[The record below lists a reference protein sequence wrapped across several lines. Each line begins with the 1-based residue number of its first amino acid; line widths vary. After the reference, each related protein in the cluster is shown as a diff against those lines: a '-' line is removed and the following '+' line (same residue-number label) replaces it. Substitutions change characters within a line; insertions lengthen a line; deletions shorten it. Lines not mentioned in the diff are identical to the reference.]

1 MTTPAHGISPELLQA
16 LGWTLVH
23 FIWQGA
29 ALAALFA
36 VANTACR
43 RATTRYALAVITLVL
58 MMAAPVITF
67 TSLTQQKDPAVSY
80 GAQRA
85 SASAV
90 KPVQGVSVKARP
102 SAPVPEIPT
111 SKPVGI
117 LWFVEA
123 WFLGVALLS
132 LRTAGGLFLIER
144 MRRKEIKPVAR
155 ELFEKC
161 LVLQKK
167 MGLERVIWYCEC
179 LRLDAPAVL
188 GWVRPVVLLPARA
201 LTGLS
206 EEQIGMVIA
215 HELAHIRRLD
225 CFVNLFQIGV
235 ETLLFYHPAVWWVS
249 QRIRTEREHCCD
261 DAAVALCGDAV
272 NYARALTL
280 MEEWRAAPSLMM
292 AANRSPLSK
301 RVVRLLGL
309 DGPAGRFRVAGL
321 VVGITCLAAAMLAGN
336 AFLGVAHAALGSK
349 ANVTQTQ
356 EPISLAVAQE
366 PGSSTIVVRPA
377 NASTYREGF
386 ASTEQAGKDKDQDKD
401 KDKDKERRAAD
412 QTANKE
418 SYLDAMEAAGFK
430 NLSADELIAMKIQ
443 GVTPAYVKEIHDLGM
458 KPTAEEF
465 IGMRVQGI
473 TPEYIRDMRS
483 IAPNLGVDD
492 LIGMKVQ
499 GITPQY
505 ASEMRGL
512 GLKADPENLIGL
524 RVQGITPQYVNEIRG
539 LGLKT
544 DADDL
549 IGMKVQGI
557 TPEYVKGM
565 QALGFRPDSD
575 ELIGMKVQGVTPEYV
590 RGMQATGLKPD
601 IENLIGMKVQG
612 ITPEYVK
619 SMQDAGFKNVEVDEL
634 IGAKVQGITPEFI
647 EKARK
652 HGFQNLALDKLIA
665 LKEAGVL

>member
-1 MTTPAHGISPELLQA
+1 MRTLAHGISPELLQA
-16 LGWTLVH
+16 LGWTLLH
-23 FIWQGA
+23 FVWQGA

-36 VANTACR
+36 VANSMCR
-43 RATTRYALAVITLVL
+43 RTATRYALAVITLTL
-58 MMAAPVITF
+58 MTAAPVVTF
-67 TSLTQQKDPAVSY
+67 TGLSRQKGPAVRY
-80 GAQRA
+80 GAQGA

-90 KPVQGVSVKARP
+90 KPVQGVSATARP
-102 SAPVPEIPT
+102 SAPKPETPA
-111 SKPVGI
+111 SQAAGI

-123 WFLGVALLS
+123 WFLGVVLLS
-132 LRTAGGLFLIER
+132 LRTAGGLFVIEK
-144 MRRKEIKPVAR
+144 MRRKEIKPVVR

-167 MGLERVIWYCEC
+167 MGLERVIRYCEC

-188 GWVRPVVLLPARA
+188 GWFRPVVLLPARA
-201 LTGLS
+201 LAGLS
-206 EEQIGMVIA
+206 EEQIAMIIA

-261 DAAVALCGDAV
+261 DEAVALCGDAV
-272 NYARALTL
+272 KYARALTI
-280 MEEWRAAPSLMM
+280 MEEWRAAPALLM
-292 AANRSPLSK
+292 AANRSPLSR

-309 DGPAGRFRVAGL
+309 DGTAGRFRVAGL
-321 VVGITCLAAAMLAGN
+321 AVGIACLAGAMLAGN
-336 AFLGVAHAALGSK
+336 AFLGVAHAALGGK
-349 ANVTQTQ
+349 ASASQAQASSRAV
-356 EPISLAVAQE
+356 VAQE
-366 PGSSTIVVRPA
+366 QGSSSVIVVRPA
-377 NASTYREGF
+377 KASTYTKSF
-386 ASTEQAGKDKDQDKD
+386 ASTEQAGKDKDKS
-401 KDKDKERRAAD
+401 KETGQSASSE
-412 QTANKE
+412 ANKKE

-458 KPTAEEF
+458 KPSAEEF

-473 TPEYIRDMRS
+473 TSEYIRDMRS
-483 IAPNLGVDD
+483 IAPTLGVDE

-505 ASEMRGL
+505 ANEMRGL
-512 GLKADPENLIGL
+512 GLKADP
-524 RVQGITPQYVNEIRG
+524 
-539 LGLKT
+539 
-544 DADDL
+544 DDL

-557 TPEYVKGM
+557 TPEYVRGM
-565 QALGFRPDSD
+565 QAIGFKPDTD
-575 ELIGMKVQGVTPEYV
+575 ELIGMKVQGITPEYV
-590 RGMQATGLKPD
+590 REMQATGLKPD
-601 IENLIGMKVQG
+601 IDSLIGMKVQG

-619 SMQDAGFKNVEVDEL
+619 SMQAAGFKDLDADEL

-652 HGFQNLALDKLIA
+652 HGFQNLTLDKLMA
-665 LKEAGVL
+665 LKQAEVF